1 MWFTKRAFKMV
12 QKAANQPNYFIRYL
26 SLAPVLAVVTVSVAL
41 SLWAFFN
48 YFFPD
53 LLMHP
58 LP

>member
-1 MWFTKRAFKMV
+1 MV
-12 QKAANQPNYFIRYL
+12 QKAANQPNYFVRYL
-26 SLAPVLAVVTVSVAL
+26 SLAPVLAVVSVSVAL

-53 LLMHP
+53 LLAHP